1 MLNEY
6 INTYR
11 KLYGDNYFIINY
23 ADYWCVTFLQN
34 SVPNLIAKISKSV
47 AEKQQ

>member
-6 INTYR
+6 IKTYS
-11 KLYGDNYFIINY
+11 KQYGHDYYVINY
-23 ADYWCVTFLQN
+23 ADYWCVTFIRN
-34 SVPNLIAKISKSV
+34 KVPSLIARISKSV